1 MVEVVEAIQKLSKEE
16 LQRVD
21 FEVRMA
27 LMEMEAENG

>member
-16 LQRVD
+16 LQQVD
-21 FEVRMA
+21 FEIRMA